1 LTKQARQ
8 MVEELI
14 NQLNNAMQIRL
25 LNKFT
30 LYDQPHF
37 DATGLLHSNRL
48 YGPRVSI
55 LVDECGATPLEDD
68 VDNFEHVL
76 KMTTHNDALY
86 AYYYTDNNT
95 NKVKVTEIFD
105 FDDMT
110 EHDELATDLQIY
122 EGSVEDHPNPH
133 QHSHNTVVSEWN
145 GVESVQIMPTTPEL
159 HDVAF

>member
-1 LTKQARQ
+1 
-8 MVEELI
+8 MVSWSIIILPQKMVNLI
-14 NQLNNAMQIRL
+14 
-25 LNKFT
+25 
-30 LYDQPHF
+30 YHF
-37 DATGLLHSNRL
+37 LFS
-48 YGPRVSI
+48 
-55 LVDECGATPLEDD
+55 GATPLEDD

-145 GVESVQIMPTTPEL
+145 GVESG
-159 HDVAF
+159 